1 MKNAINFPEGL
12 DASGIRIGGLHYK
25 GRSVKA
31 LAINVATTPSVND
44 LDATGAALLLVTPS
58 AANAVISGI
67 KAPASEWTRKTIM
80 NTSAFHLTLTDSDA
94 ASVAAN
100 RFKLGVNCVIAAQR
114 SVDIIYDQTN
124 LCWRV
129 VGSEPTFAS

>member
-1 MKNAINFPEGL
+1 MKNAIKFTEGV
-12 DASGIRIGGLHYK
+12 DASGLRFGSLHYK
-25 GRSVKA
+25 AGSVKA
-31 LAINVATTPSVND
+31 LAINVGTTPSVND
-44 LDATGAALLLVTPS
+44 LDSSGASLILVTPS

-67 KAPASEWTRKTIM
+67 KAPASEWTRKTII

-100 RFKLGVNCVIAAQR
+100 RFKLGVNCVIAAHR

-124 LCWRV
+124 LCWRI